1 MSEHSGKPEGFISEE
16 DYEIEQ
22 IQSMIKE
29 GVSQEELEKT
39 FGIDLVRKSM
49 IDQKNAGANAGVF
62 SKKQTQSTSIV
73 EKKNGAFLAEHL
85 HDALQEIRKIAAAE
99 VEKEIKNNPV
109 DVVVRA
115 MVEELKG
122 HYSELRRSGKATDKF
137 PTVVRNCFDK
147 LADKY
152 GLSISYSKKTSW
164 NEFLELTFLKHDRRG
179 TLTKALVAKCV
190 KKSSDKTA

>member
-1 MSEHSGKPEGFISEE
+1 MNEHSGKQAGFSSVEESE
-16 DYEIEQ
+16 IKQ
-22 IQSMIKE
+22 IKSMIKD

-39 FGIDLVRKSM
+39 FGKDLVQKSM
-49 IDQKNAGANAGVF
+49 IDQKNAGTNAGVF
-62 SKKQTQSTSIV
+62 SRKQTQSTSIV
-73 EKKNGAFLAEHL
+73 EKKNGAFLADHL

-122 HYSELRRSGKATDKF
+122 HYSELRRSGKSTDKF
-137 PTVVRNCFDK
+137 PVVVRNCFDK
-147 LADKY
+147 LVEKY

-190 KKSSDKTA
+190 KKNSDKTA

>member
-1 MSEHSGKPEGFISEE
+1 MNEHSGKQAGFSSVEE
-16 DYEIEQ
+16 SEIEQ
-22 IQSMIKE
+22 IKSMIKD
-29 GVSQEELEKT
+29 GVSQEELEET
-39 FGIDLVRKSM
+39 FGKDLVQKLM
-49 IDQKNAGANAGVF
+49 IDHKGEELKAGVL
-62 SKKQTQSTSIV
+62 SGKKVQSISIT
-73 EKKNGAFLAEHL
+73 EKKNGSFLADHL

-122 HYSELRRSGKATDKF
+122 HYSELRRSGKSTDKF

-147 LADKY
+147 LVEKY

-179 TLTKALVAKCV
+179 TLTKALVTKCV
-190 KKSSDKTA
+190 RKSSDKTA